1 VADDE
6 TGLATLLLI
15 EGTKP
20 FWTIGIEKRA
30 PAPKPSPA

>member
-6 TGLATLLLI
+6 TGLA
-15 EGTKP
+15 KP

-30 PAPKPSPA
+30 PAPNPAAA